1 MNVLEIDNFVK
12 DKNKFFAVTAFS
24 NLETSMVT
32 TDKENYLIM
41 YSGFGNPTWI
51 WTKDNMRDEE
61 YENVVK
67 VLCEFIKDD
76 SHRFTSKKEFYDYL
90 VRTNSKYFCS
100 TDKYLLGFLQAYK
113 LVKPK
118 PVNGIFRRATLDDL
132 DTLIE
137 YFYLLMEEE
146 GKVVKDIE
154 AVKVRMINSIN
165 EGSTYVWEDS
175 NGKIVSQAE
184 YKLIGNS
191 AKIAGVFTPAVE
203 RRKGYCSNTI
213 YELTKYLL
221 EQGYEVFLF
230 TDYNY
235 VNSNECY
242 KKIGYQD
249 EGYLVNYNLKL
260 R

>member
-1 MNVLEIDNFVK
+1 MNVLEIDNFIK
-12 DKNKFFAVTAFS
+12 DKNRFFAVTAFS

-51 WTKDNMRDEE
+51 WTRDNLNDEQ
-61 YENVVK
+61 YENVVR
-67 VLCEFIKDD
+67 VLSKFIKDD
-76 SHRFTSKKEFYDYL
+76 RCRFTSKKEFYDYL
-90 VRTNSKYFCS
+90 VRTNSKYLCS
-100 TDKYLLGFLQAYK
+100 TDKFLLGFLQAYK

-118 PVNGIFRRATLDDL
+118 PVNGIFRRAILDDL
-132 DTLIE
+132 DILIE

-146 GKVVKDIE
+146 GHEVKDIE
-154 AVKVRMINSIN
+154 SVKERTINFIN
-165 EGSTYVWEDS
+165 LGLIYVWEY

-184 YKLIGNS
+184 YRLVGNS

-203 RRKGYCSNTI
+203 RRKGYCSNTM
-213 YELTKYLL
+213 YELTKLL
-221 EQGYEVFLF
+221 LDKGYEVFLF

-235 VNSNECY
+235 INSNECY
-242 KKIGYQD
+242 KKIGYED
-249 EGYLVNYNLKL
+249 EGYLVNYQLKI